1 MTQSN
6 ILDQTKIF
14 YSSVVGFEMEF
25 YSEMP
30 RKEIAKELGRI
41 LRKNIV
47 VGDVYHS
54 DLVVAPDTFKL
65 EPDFS
70 GGSKMNELITSP
82 MPYQESVAVATKIL
96 AWIRENGW
104 TDEKCA
110 LHANIS
116 FDKMK
121 IDLKWPIESVNRLK
135 FILGFD
141 EEMIYDKFPNRRQSI
156 YARSI
161 NKIFPI
167 NKFVFSDAD
176 DYVQVSEENYELPN
190 EKYYG
195 INFSKLSKGYF
206 EIRYMGGRNY
216 EKKTLDIMNI
226 LNYIILFTY
235 NTLQSNY
242 AYTDKEIAR
251 LQRIMKDHK
260 KVVTSFSD
268 FESFQSNYP
277 KINLS
282 VDLKSAQEILK
293 TFYPV
298 LREQIFNLIVRC
310 GFTGGYI
317 NYDADVSRYQ
327 IKNATMMS
335 AFPLQGF
342 EVINSKIRGNVLEC
356 HLYACDIR
364 NSHIVDCV
372 LHGDNEVK
380 DSKVINTPAYQGN
393 VLERCYID
401 NKKHLINCQ
410 VIGGIIRSG
419 DIGQNAQ
426 ISKTTEVIQAQ
437 GYGKEGGKGGV
448 KDKDFGAKSLS
459 GSKDGPDKSTAPDMK
474 QMPKGTREFSW
485 KL

>member
-1 MTQSN
+1 MMQSN
-6 ILDQTKIF
+6 ILEQTAIL
-14 YSSVVGFEMEF
+14 YSAVVGFEFEF
-25 YSEMP
+25 YSERP

-41 LRKNIV
+41 LRKEIV
-47 VGDVYHS
+47 VGEVYHS
-54 DLVVAPDTFKL
+54 DLVIAPDAFKL

-70 GGSKMNELITSP
+70 GGTKMNELITCP
-82 MPYQESVAVATKIL
+82 MGYQEAVAVATKIL
-96 AWIRENGW
+96 TWIREFGW

-121 IDLKWPIESVNRLK
+121 IDLKWPLESINRLK
-135 FILGFD
+135 FVLGFD
-141 EEMIYDKFPNRRQSI
+141 EELIYEKFPNRRQSI

-167 NKFVFSDAD
+167 NKFVFNDAA

-216 EKKTLDIMNI
+216 EKKLFDVINI

-242 AYTDKEIAR
+242 AYTDREIAQ
-251 LQRIMKDHK
+251 LQRIMKEHK

-268 FESFQSNYP
+268 LESFQTNYP
-277 KINLS
+277 KMNIS
-282 VDLKSAQEILK
+282 VDLKSDQQILK

-298 LREQIFNLIVRC
+298 LREQIFDLIVRC
-310 GFTGGYI
+310 GFKGGYV
-317 NYDADVSRYQ
+317 NYDSDVSRYQ
-327 IKNATMMS
+327 IKDATILS

-342 EVINSKIRGNVLEC
+342 EVINSKIRGNVIEC

-364 NSHIVDCV
+364 NSHIVDSV
-372 LHGDNEVK
+372 LHLDNEVR

-393 VLERCYID
+393 LLERCYID
-401 NKKHLINCQ
+401 NKKHLINCR
-410 VIGGIIRSG
+410 VEGGIIRSG
-419 DIGQNAQ
+419 DIGKAAQ
-426 ISKTTEVIQAQ
+426 ISKSTEVIQAQ
-437 GYGKEGGKGGV
+437 GYDKNGGKGGV
-448 KDKDFGAKSLS
+448 KDKDFGAKSLA
-459 GSKDGPDKSTAPDMK
+459 GHKDAPDKSTAPTVNQK
-474 QMPKGTREFSW
+474 PKGYKEFTW